1 MPDLFAEI
9 AEVTAVLKKVQA
21 STLVAENLERALQ
34 ALQENEV
41 GRALDA
47 YRRSLPPAP
56 DDDWEKDTYRKQMAE
71 RADGINRAAD
81 PLLAELERIKR
92 MRQTLNLE
100 ALDPL
105 IREARTVIHRV
116 HDFTASIQGG

>member
-1 MPDLFAEI
+1 MPDLIAEI
-9 AEVTAVLKKVQA
+9 AGVTGVLKEVQA

-34 ALQENEV
+34 ALQENQV

-47 YRRSLPPAP
+47 YKRSLPPVP
-56 DDDWEKDTYRKQMAE
+56 DDDWEMDAYRRQMAE
-71 RADGINRAAD
+71 RADGINRAAE

-92 MRQTLNLE
+92 MRQTLNLG

-105 IREARTVIHRV
+105 IREARAVIHRV
-116 HDFTASIQGG
+116 HDFTAGIQGG